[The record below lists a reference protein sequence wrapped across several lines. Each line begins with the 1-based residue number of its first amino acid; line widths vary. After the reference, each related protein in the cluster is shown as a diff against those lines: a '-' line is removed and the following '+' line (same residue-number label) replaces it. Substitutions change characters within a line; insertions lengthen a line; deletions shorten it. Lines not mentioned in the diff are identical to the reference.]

1 MTMPDERYRS
11 IVNTNRFLTE
21 LMLDKKL
28 PEKVRETARWCLRHY
43 PTQYDLNEIAEA
55 LPHVLQQER
64 DLETAHRPFP
74 KK

>member
-11 IVNTNRFLTE
+11 IVNTNKFLME
-21 LMLDKKL
+21 LMLDKYM
-28 PEKVRETARWCLRHY
+28 PEQVRETARWCLRHY

-55 LPHVLQQER
+55 LPHILQQER
-64 DLETAHRPFP
+64 DLKTAHRPFP